1 MTLHPMKLV
10 TIVVEAFAR
19 DAIVRMLGEVGAHGY
34 TLIHVEG
41 SGATGD
47 RVADL
52 PESANIKFKVIVAP
66 ATSERLLTRLEAE
79 FFPRYAIVAYESDI
93 RVLRPEK
100 F

>member
-19 DAIVRMLGEVGAHGY
+19 EPIVRLLAEVGAHGY

-41 SGATGD
+41 SGSKGD
-47 RVADL
+47 RIADL

-66 ATSERLLTRLEAE
+66 ETSERLLTRLHAD
-79 FFPRYAIVAYESDI
+79 FFPRYAMVAYESDI

>member
-10 TIVVEAFAR
+10 TIVVEAYAR
-19 DAIVRMLGEVGAHGY
+19 EPLVRLLGEVGAHGY

-41 SGATGD
+41 SGSKGD

-52 PESANIKFKVIVAP
+52 PESANIKFKVIVTA
-66 ATSERLLTRLEAE
+66 ATSERLLERLHNE
-79 FFPRYAIVAYESDI
+79 FFARYAMVAYESDI